1 MSAYIPVPEV
11 MDMRMTKQDQAY
23 GISSN
28 QGIFSCSH
36 VPELSGSQE
45 EAGTK
50 MFLCAQF
57 AVSFGLQSVEIIKF
71 DSDIAILSLYFQ
83 QLQNFH
89 KSDLERRWNFLISN
103 QIICVTI

>member
-11 MDMRMTKQDQAY
+11 MDMRMTKRDQAY
-23 GISSN
+23 DISSN
-28 QGIFSCSH
+28 QGMFSCSH

-83 QLQNFH
+83 HPFADFKIFTN
-89 KSDLERRWNFLISN
+89 RIWNEDGTF
-103 QIICVTI
+103 